1 MKIIEFFG
9 LPYSGKTYYA
19 NYCEKFF
26 KNKKKIYD
34 NNSIFFRYLLKK
46 KKISY
51 LYYSI
56 ILFKYLSL
64 KKRFKKKNI
73 TKTTKIIK
81 RNNKKKNFLYKEFFF
96 LNREKYKLFRLS
108 KKKYVNFYELCTE
121 LIRLEDS
128 FYRRKKLHRWLID
141 ELNGYFLAKSN
152 EISGLMI
159 VSESFIQR
167 IHSYFLSRDQLDVM
181 AVKKYLN
188 FMPDSDFIFY
198 VKIDIKIIKERLKLN
213 ISSKKE
219 KFYFE
224 HIENLDK
231 KMKIIH
237 KEILVERE
245 VNTISKIDSLKEIIT
260 NQNFNYND

>member
-9 LPYSGKTYYA
+9 LPYSGKSYYA

-26 KNKKKIYD
+26 KNKNKIYD
-34 NNSIFFRYLLKK
+34 NKSIFFKYLLKR
-46 KKISY
+46 KKINY
-51 LYYSI
+51 LYYLI
-56 ILFKYLSL
+56 ILFRYKSL
-64 KKRFKKKNI
+64 KKKSKEKNF
-73 TKTTKIIK
+73 TKTTKIII
-81 RNNKKKNFLYKEFFF
+81 RNNNKKNFLYKEFFF
-96 LNREKYKLFRLS
+96 LGREKYKLFRLS
-108 KKKYVNFYELCTE
+108 KKKYINFYESCVE
-121 LIRLEDS
+121 LIKLETS

-159 VSESFIQR
+159 LSESFIQR

-198 VKIDIKIIKERLKLN
+198 VKIDIEIIKERLRSN
-213 ISSKKE
+213 ISGKKE

-237 KEILVERE
+237 KEISVERE
-245 VNTISKIDSLKEIIT
+245 IDTISKIESLKEIIT